1 MHEQT
6 IDEAQHSGRISGA
19 GEGRTNMIQAT
30 QLRPGMIIVHEKDLY
45 RVTAVHHL
53 TPGNK
58 RGFMQTKMKSLRTGV
73 GTEYKF
79 RSEDRV
85 DQAILQTRQM
95 QYLYAE
101 GDMHTF
107 MDTENYEQMTL
118 SADDIGNLLSFL
130 LPNHVVE
137 VELYDGKPVG
147 LSPPSTVDLEVIDT
161 EPSMKGATAS
171 ASYKPAKLETGV
183 TIQVPPFVQ
192 VGDRV
197 RVDPAE
203 GTYLERVK

>member
-1 MHEQT
+1 
-6 IDEAQHSGRISGA
+6 
-19 GEGRTNMIQAT
+19 
-30 QLRPGMIIVHEKDLY
+30 
-45 RVTAVHHL
+45 
-53 TPGNK
+53 
-58 RGFMQTKMKSLRTGV
+58 MQTKMKNLRTGV

-85 DQAILQTRQM
+85 DQATLETRNM

-101 GDMHTF
+101 GDLHMF

-118 SADDIGNLLSFL
+118 TAEDVGELLSFL

-137 VELYDGKPVG
+137 VEFYDGRPIGV
-147 LSPPSTVDLEVIDT
+147 SPPSTVDLQVVDT

-183 TIQVPPFVQ
+183 TVQVPPFIQ
-192 VGDRV
+192 VGDKI
-197 RVDPAE
+197 RVDPSE

>member
-1 MHEQT
+1 M
-6 IDEAQHSGRISGA
+6 IS
-19 GEGRTNMIQAT
+19 AT
-30 QLRPGMIIVHEKDLY
+30 HLRPGMIIIHEGDLY
-45 RVTAVHHL
+45 RVFSVHHL

-58 RGFMQTKMKSLRTGV
+58 RGFMQTKLKNLRTGV

-79 RSEDRV
+79 RSEDRIE
-85 DQAILQTRQM
+85 QATLENRQM

-101 GDMHTF
+101 GNLHTF
-107 MDTENYEQMTL
+107 MDTENYEQVTL
-118 SADDIGNLLSFL
+118 SVEDIGELLSYL
-130 LPNHVVE
+130 LPNQVVE
-137 VELYDGKPVG
+137 IEFYEGKPVG
-147 LSPPSTVDLEVIDT
+147 VSPPSTVDLKVVDT

-183 TIQVPPFVQ
+183 TIQVPPFIQ

>member
-1 MHEQT
+1 MV
-6 IDEAQHSGRISGA
+6 
-19 GEGRTNMIQAT
+19 QAT
-30 QLRPGMIIVHEKDLY
+30 QLRPGMIIIHAGELY

-58 RGFMQTKMKSLRTGV
+58 RGFMQTKMKSLRTGI

-85 DQAILQTRQM
+85 DQAILDNRQF

-107 MDTENYEQMTL
+107 MDTENYEQISL
-118 SADDIGNLLSFL
+118 SADDIGDLLKYL
-130 LPNHVVE
+130 LPESKVGIEFH
-137 VELYDGKPVG
+137 DGKPVG
-147 LSPPSTVDLEVIDT
+147 INPPSTVDLTVVDT

-183 TIQVPPFVQ
+183 TVLVPPFVQ
-192 VGDRV
+192 TGDKV
-197 RVDPAE
+197 RVDPTD
-203 GTYLERVK
+203 GSYQERVK

>member
-1 MHEQT
+1 
-6 IDEAQHSGRISGA
+6 
-19 GEGRTNMIQAT
+19 MIQST
-30 QLRPGMIIVHEKDLY
+30 QLRPGMIIIHEGDLY

-58 RGFMQTKMKSLRTGV
+58 RGFMQTKMKNLRSGV

-85 DQAILQTRQM
+85 DQAILENRQM

-107 MDTENYEQMTL
+107 MDTQNYEQIALT
-118 SADDIGNLLSFL
+118 ADDIGDLLSFL
-130 LPNHVVE
+130 LPNSVVDIE
-137 VELYDGKPVG
+137 FHEGKPVG
-147 LSPPSTVDLEVIDT
+147 IEPPSTVELAVVDT

-183 TIQVPPFVQ
+183 TVQVPPFVQ
-192 VGDRV
+192 VGDKV
-197 RVDPAE
+197 RVDPSD
-203 GTYLERVK
+203 GSYMERVK

>member
-1 MHEQT
+1 MV
-6 IDEAQHSGRISGA
+6 
-19 GEGRTNMIQAT
+19 QAT
-30 QLRPGMIIVHEKDLY
+30 QLRPGMIIIHGGDLY

-73 GTEYKF
+73 GTEFKF

-85 DQAILQTRQM
+85 DQAILDNRQF

-101 GDMHTF
+101 GDLHTF
-107 MDTENYEQMTL
+107 MDTENYEQITL
-118 SADDIGNLLSFL
+118 SAEDIGDLLNYL
-130 LPNHVVE
+130 LPNSMVGIEFH
-137 VELYDGKPVG
+137 DGKPVG
-147 LSPPSTVDLEVIDT
+147 INPPSTVDLQVVDT

-183 TIQVPPFVQ
+183 TVLVPPFIQ
-192 VGDRV
+192 VGDKV

-203 GTYLERVK
+203 GSYQERVK

>member
-1 MHEQT
+1 
-6 IDEAQHSGRISGA
+6 
-19 GEGRTNMIQAT
+19 
-30 QLRPGMIIVHEKDLY
+30 
-45 RVTAVHHL
+45 
-53 TPGNK
+53 
-58 RGFMQTKMKSLRTGV
+58 
-73 GTEYKF
+73 
-79 RSEDRV
+79 
-85 DQAILQTRQM
+85 M

-101 GDMHTF
+101 GDLHTF

-118 SADDIGNLLSFL
+118 SAEDIGDLLPFL
-130 LPNHVVE
+130 LPNHLVE
-137 VELYDGKPVG
+137 VELYEDKPVG
-147 LSPPSTVDLEVIDT
+147 ISPPSTVDLEVVDT

-192 VGDRV
+192 IGDKV

>member
-1 MHEQT
+1 MV
-6 IDEAQHSGRISGA
+6 
-19 GEGRTNMIQAT
+19 QAT

-58 RGFMQTKMKSLRTGV
+58 RGFMQTKMKNLKTGI

-85 DQAILQTRQM
+85 DQAILDTRQM

-101 GDMHTF
+101 GDMYTF
-107 MDTENYEQMTL
+107 MDTENYEQIALT
-118 SADDIGNLLSFL
+118 AEDIGDLLKFL
-130 LPNHVVE
+130 LPNAVVSIE
-137 VELYDGKPVG
+137 FYEEKPVG
-147 LSPPSTVDLEVIDT
+147 INPPSTVDLEVVDT
-161 EPSMKGATAS
+161 EPAMKGATAS

-183 TIQVPPFVQ
+183 TVQVPPFITI
-192 VGDRV
+192 GDKV
-197 RVDPAE
+197 RVDPTD
-203 GTYLERVK
+203 GSYQERVK

>member
-1 MHEQT
+1 
-6 IDEAQHSGRISGA
+6 
-19 GEGRTNMIQAT
+19 MIQAT
-30 QLRPGMIIVHEKDLY
+30 QLRPGMIILHEGDLY

-85 DQAILQTRQM
+85 EQAILQTRQM

-101 GDMHTF
+101 GDLHTF
-107 MDTENYEQMTL
+107 MDTENYEQMAL
-118 SADDIGNLLSFL
+118 RAEDIGDILSFL
-130 LPNHVVE
+130 LPNHLVE
-137 VELYDGKPVG
+137 IELYEGRPVG
-147 LSPPSTVDLEVIDT
+147 ISPPSTVDLEVIDT

-183 TIQVPPFVQ
+183 TIQVPPFIQ
-192 VGDRV
+192 IGDKV
-197 RVDPAE
+197 RVDPSE
-203 GTYLERVK
+203 GSYLERVK

>member
-1 MHEQT
+1 
-6 IDEAQHSGRISGA
+6 
-19 GEGRTNMIQAT
+19 MIQST
-30 QLRPGMIIVHEKDLY
+30 QLRPGMIIIHEGDLY

-58 RGFMQTKMKSLRTGV
+58 RGFMQTKMKNLRNGV

-85 DQAILQTRQM
+85 EQAILESRQM

-101 GDMHTF
+101 GDLHTF
-107 MDTENYEQMTL
+107 MDTQNYEQMTL
-118 SADDIGNLLSFL
+118 AAEDIGDLLSYL
-130 LPNHVVE
+130 LPNSIVGIEFHE
-137 VELYDGKPVG
+137 GKPVG
-147 LSPPSTVDLEVIDT
+147 INPPSTVDLEVVDT

-183 TIQVPPFVQ
+183 TILVPPFVQ
-192 VGDRV
+192 VGDKV
-197 RVDPAE
+197 RVDPSD
-203 GTYLERVK
+203 GSYQERVK

>member
-1 MHEQT
+1 
-6 IDEAQHSGRISGA
+6 
-19 GEGRTNMIQAT
+19 MIQAT
-30 QLRPGMIIVHEKDLY
+30 QLRPGMIIIHDGDLY
-45 RVTAVHHL
+45 RVTVVHHL

-58 RGFMQTKMKSLRTGV
+58 RGFMQTKMKNLRTGV

-85 DQAILQTRQM
+85 DQAILETRKM
-95 QYLYAE
+95 QYLYPE
-101 GDMHTF
+101 GDLHTF
-107 MDTENYEQMTL
+107 MDTENYEQITL
-118 SADDIGNLLSFL
+118 TAEDIGELLSFL
-130 LPNHVVE
+130 LPNEIVE
-137 VELYDGKPVG
+137 VEFYDGKPIG
-147 LSPPSTVDLEVIDT
+147 ISAPSTVDLQVIDT

-183 TIQVPPFVQ
+183 IIQVPPFVQ

-197 RVDPAE
+197 RVDPSE

>member
-1 MHEQT
+1 MV
-6 IDEAQHSGRISGA
+6 
-19 GEGRTNMIQAT
+19 QAT
-30 QLRPGMIIVHEKDLY
+30 QLRPGMIIVHEGDLF
-45 RVTAVHHL
+45 RVTAIHHL

-58 RGFMQTKMKSLRTGV
+58 RGFMQTKMKNLKTGI

-85 DQAILQTRQM
+85 DQAILDTRQM

-107 MDTENYEQMTL
+107 MDTQSYEQMTL
-118 SADDIGNLLSFL
+118 TADDIGDLLKFL
-130 LPNHVVE
+130 LPNSVVGIE
-137 VELYDGKPVG
+137 FYEEKPVG
-147 LSPPSTVDLEVIDT
+147 INPPSTVDLEVVDT

-183 TIQVPPFVQ
+183 TVQVPPFITI
-192 VGDRV
+192 GDKV
-197 RVDPAE
+197 RVDPTD
-203 GTYLERVK
+203 GSYQERVK